1 MNDVFVIMDKQ
12 RLGDIYQFDT
22 SAPSQEEAMAAA
34 AEMARKTGLPC
45 YVLGIIAVAEPEVT
59 IKWSS

>member
-1 MNDVFVIMDKQ
+1 MDDKFLIMDKQ
-12 RLGDIYQFDT
+12 RLDDIYRFDT
-22 SAPSQEEAMAAA
+22 SATTQEEARAAA